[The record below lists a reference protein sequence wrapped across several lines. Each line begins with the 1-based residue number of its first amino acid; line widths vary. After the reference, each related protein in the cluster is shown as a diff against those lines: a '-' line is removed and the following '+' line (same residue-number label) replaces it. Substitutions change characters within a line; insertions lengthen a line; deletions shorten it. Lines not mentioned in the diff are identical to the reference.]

1 MNNVCEPYVRRRA
14 IRHMEKGRVVIFAAG
29 TGNPFFTTD
38 TAAALRAAEMM
49 CDAMLKATQVD
60 GVYSADPKKVPNAI
74 RYDSLSY
81 HQVLAENLQVM
92 DAAAISL
99 SPRKPHPD
107 PGVFPGRQG
116 RLRQGSARRRPG
128 NHYRRKITQKPG
140 LRVVS
145 GLGRVGSETW
155 PKHISKDDMD
165 RRMKGAVAT
174 LKSELSG
181 LRTGRASAALL
192 DPVKV
197 EAYGNMVPVNQVGSI
212 ATPEARMITVQV
224 WDKGLAKAVDKA
236 IRDAGLGLNPQM
248 DGQLL
253 RIPLPELNQE
263 RRKELSKLAAKYAEA
278 ARVAVRNVR
287 RDGMDLLKRLEKDHK
302 IGQDDHHTK
311 GDELQKLTDANI
323 KDIDAA
329 LHAKE
334 QEIMQV

>member
-1 MNNVCEPYVRRRA
+1 MA
-14 IRHMEKGRVVIFAAG
+14 
-29 TGNPFFTTD
+29 
-38 TAAALRAAEMM
+38 
-49 CDAMLKATQVD
+49 DA
-60 GVYSADPKKVPNAI
+60 Y
-74 RYDSLSY
+74 
-81 HQVLAENLQVM
+81 
-92 DAAAISL
+92 
-99 SPRKPHPD
+99 
-107 PGVFPGRQG
+107 
-116 RLRQGSARRRPG
+116 
-128 NHYRRKITQKPG
+128 
-140 LRVVS
+140 
-145 GLGRVGSETW
+145 
-155 PKHISKDDMD
+155 SKDELD
-165 RRMKGAVAT
+165 RRMKGAVGT
-174 LKSELSG
+174 LKSELAG

-197 EAYGNMVPVNQVGSI
+197 EAYGNMVPINQVGSI
-212 ATPEARMITVQV
+212 ATPEPRMITVQV

-287 RDGMDLLKRLEKDHK
+287 RDGNDLLKKLEKDKK
-302 IGQDDHHTK
+302 IGEDEHRTK
-311 GDELQKLTDANI
+311 AEELQKLTDAHI

>member
-1 MNNVCEPYVRRRA
+1 M
-14 IRHMEKGRVVIFAAG
+14 
-29 TGNPFFTTD
+29 
-38 TAAALRAAEMM
+38 AE
-49 CDAMLKATQVD
+49 A
-60 GVYSADPKKVPNAI
+60 YN
-74 RYDSLSY
+74 
-81 HQVLAENLQVM
+81 
-92 DAAAISL
+92 
-99 SPRKPHPD
+99 
-107 PGVFPGRQG
+107 
-116 RLRQGSARRRPG
+116 
-128 NHYRRKITQKPG
+128 
-140 LRVVS
+140 
-145 GLGRVGSETW
+145 
-155 PKHISKDDMD
+155 KDELN
-165 RRMKGAVAT
+165 RRMNGAVAT
-174 LKSELSG
+174 LKSELAG

-197 EAYGNMVPVNQVGSI
+197 EAYGNVVPINQVGTIS
-212 ATPEARMITVQV
+212 TPEARMITVQV

-311 GDELQKLTDANI
+311 GDELQKLTDAHI
-323 KDIDAA
+323 KDIDTA
-329 LHAKE
+329 LHSKE

>member
-1 MNNVCEPYVRRRA
+1 MA
-14 IRHMEKGRVVIFAAG
+14 
-29 TGNPFFTTD
+29 
-38 TAAALRAAEMM
+38 
-49 CDAMLKATQVD
+49 DA
-60 GVYSADPKKVPNAI
+60 YN
-74 RYDSLSY
+74 
-81 HQVLAENLQVM
+81 
-92 DAAAISL
+92 
-99 SPRKPHPD
+99 
-107 PGVFPGRQG
+107 
-116 RLRQGSARRRPG
+116 
-128 NHYRRKITQKPG
+128 
-140 LRVVS
+140 
-145 GLGRVGSETW
+145 
-155 PKHISKDDMD
+155 KDELD
-165 RRMKGAVAT
+165 RRMNGAVAT
-174 LKSELSG
+174 LKSEMAG

-197 EAYGNMVPVNQVGSI
+197 EAYGNTVPINQVGSI

-287 RDGMDLLKRLEKDHK
+287 RDGMDLLKKLEKDGK
-302 IGQDDHHTK
+302 IGQDEHHTR
-311 GDELQKLTDANI
+311 GDVLQKMTDAHI
-323 KDIDAA
+323 KDIDTA